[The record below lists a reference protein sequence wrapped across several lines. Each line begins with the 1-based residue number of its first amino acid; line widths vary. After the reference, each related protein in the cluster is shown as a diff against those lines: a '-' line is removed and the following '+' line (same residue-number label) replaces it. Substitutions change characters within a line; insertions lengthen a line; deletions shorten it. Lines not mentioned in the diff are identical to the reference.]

1 MRKFGFVMLALVL
14 ALGMAFVSCGDGDGN
29 NNTPGDNGGGSGN
42 SGYRIA
48 TMKGYYIPLERLNST
63 IYYRYRSDNF
73 LDKTEYFDG
82 NGVQQSTTTNFYNAS
97 SWLVRTESV
106 QHATGNLVVTEYE
119 YEVSENLVRTTT
131 TSTTSTGV
139 TGSISE
145 ETFSGGKQ
153 TGARSYSL
161 DGTTLLSTATY
172 SDGKAIEGR
181 IYNPDGSL
189 NAVTTFSYNSSGR
202 PEAQTTSY
210 PSIGQITVLTYT
222 YDSDGRLDFTTTS
235 INGEPST
242 RTEYTYERGIG
253 RTGRPRPD
261 GTVP

>member
-1 MRKFGFVMLALVL
+1 MYDFISVILTLALVFAL
-14 ALGMAFVSCGDGDGN
+14 ALVSCDNGTSGG
-29 NNTPGDNGGGSGN
+29 NGGGSGD

-48 TMKGYYIPLERLNST
+48 LMKGYYIPLERLSST

-82 NGVQQSTTTNFYNAS
+82 NGVQLSTTTNFYNAS
-97 SWLVRTESV
+97 SYLVRTETV
-106 QHATGNLVVTEYE
+106 QHVTGNLVVTEYE

-131 TSTTSTGV
+131 T
-139 TGSISE
+139 
-145 ETFSGGKQ
+145 
-153 TGARSYSL
+153 
-161 DGTTLLSTATY
+161 